1 METSMKI
8 IRLTRHVA
16 AKAQMQD
23 LQRIFGPDIEVYQ
36 VAESLPPDS
45 RGAVQRFDQIA
56 EGADVVEAVLSL
68 NLIEAILK
76 FSEFS
81 KRGGTLIRA
90 ITKRNADEAGNVTFE
105 FLHYEKLIKIETV
118 TERL

>member
-1 METSMKI
+1 MKI
-8 IRLTRHVA
+8 IRLTRHEA
-16 AKAQMQD
+16 SEAQMKD
-23 LQRIFGPDIEVYQ
+23 LQRIFGPGIEVHQ
-36 VAESLPPDS
+36 FSESLPNS
-45 RGAVQRFDQIA
+45 ASGAVQRFDQIA
-56 EGADVVEAVLSL
+56 NGADVVEAVLSI

-81 KRGGTLIRA
+81 KNGGTLIRA
-90 ITKRNADEAGNVTFE
+90 ITERKDDGAGNVTFD

>member
-1 METSMKI
+1 MKVL
-8 IRLTRHVA
+8 RLTRHEA
-16 AKAQMQD
+16 SETQMKD
-23 LQRIFGPDIEVYQ
+23 LQRIFGPGIEVHQ
-36 VAESLPPDS
+36 FSESLPTDT

-56 EGADVVEAVLSL
+56 DGADVVEAVLSI

-81 KRGGTLIRA
+81 KNGGTLIRA
-90 ITKRNADEAGNVTFE
+90 VTDRNDDGAGNVTFD
-105 FLHYEKLIKIETV
+105 FLYYEKLIKVETV

>member
-1 METSMKI
+1 MEPQMKI
-8 IRLTRHVA
+8 IRLTRHA
-16 AKAQMQD
+16 ASEAQMKD
-23 LQRIFGPDIEVYQ
+23 LQRIFGPGIEVHQ
-36 VAESLPPDS
+36 VSESLPPDP
-45 RGAVQRFDQIA
+45 RHAVQRFDQIVD
-56 EGADVVEAVLSL
+56 GANVVEAVLSI

-90 ITKRNADEAGNVTFE
+90 ITKRNDDGAGNVTFD

>member
-1 METSMKI
+1 MKT
-8 IRLTRHVA
+8 IRLTRHEA
-16 AKAQMQD
+16 SEAQMKD

-36 VAESLPPDS
+36 VSESLPPDT
-45 RGAVQRFDQIA
+45 RGAVKRFDRIA
-56 EGADVVEAVLSL
+56 DGADVVEAVLSI

-90 ITKRNADEAGNVTFE
+90 VTKRNNDGAGNVTFD
-105 FLHYEKLIKIETV
+105 FLHYEKLIKVETV

>member
-1 METSMKI
+1 MKI
-8 IRLTRHVA
+8 IRLTRHEA
-16 AKAQMQD
+16 SEEQMKD
-23 LQRIFGPDIEVYQ
+23 LQRIYGPSIEVHQ
-36 VAESLPPDS
+36 FSESLPNSAS
-45 RGAVQRFDQIA
+45 RAVQRFDQIA
-56 EGADVVEAVLSL
+56 NGAAVVEAVLPI

-90 ITKRNADEAGNVTFE
+90 ITERKEDGVGNVTFD
-105 FLHYEKLIKIETV
+105 FLHYEKLIKVETV